1 MQMENATRSPSF
13 ILPFFQSQDQPHKNG
28 TVCYTCKWKMP
39 LDPLHHAWYSFKVK
53 IKCGKD
59 GSVNFSFSTINYK
72 GDDTNSFFLQ
82 IQLLANGL
90 VRCKEG
96 GLEQHFLYEVR
107 NYA

>member
-1 MQMENATRSPSF
+1 MENATRSPSL
-13 ILPFFQSQDQPHKNG
+13 ILPFFQSQDQPHKKSNCMLYMQMENATG
-28 TVCYTCKWKMP
+28 P
-39 LDPLHHAWYSFKVK
+39 PLHHAGYSFKVK

-59 GSVNFSFSTINYK
+59 GSVNFSFSTVNYK

-82 IQLLANGL
+82 IQLFANRL